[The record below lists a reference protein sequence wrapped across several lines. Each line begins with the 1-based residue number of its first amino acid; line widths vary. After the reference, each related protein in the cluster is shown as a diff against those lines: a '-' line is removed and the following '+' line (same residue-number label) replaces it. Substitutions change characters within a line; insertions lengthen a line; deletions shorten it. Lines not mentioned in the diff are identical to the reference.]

1 MPADIL
7 HWIATVVRQR
17 FQRCSYS
24 FAMTRGAR
32 ISPTPRR
39 AGRDTP
45 RRRRWAFIR
54 PVQRII
60 VIISTL
66 VRWGLDHPAPTTHE
80 NCIFA
85 GPGIGRPSAEG
96 NFIPQRYG
104 LNSTPPDWEL
114 CSVAVR
120 DELPSIENFMNKKS
134 PARAGQLSN
143 IS

>member
-45 RRRRWAFIR
+45 RPHNRGGGHSYDRCDELFDSFHSWAVGIR
-54 PVQRII
+54 PPRR
-60 VIISTL
+60 L
-66 VRWGLDHPAPTTHE
+66 RRH
-80 NCIFA
+80 
-85 GPGIGRPSAEG
+85 PSAEG

-134 PARAGQLSN
+134 PAGAGQLSN